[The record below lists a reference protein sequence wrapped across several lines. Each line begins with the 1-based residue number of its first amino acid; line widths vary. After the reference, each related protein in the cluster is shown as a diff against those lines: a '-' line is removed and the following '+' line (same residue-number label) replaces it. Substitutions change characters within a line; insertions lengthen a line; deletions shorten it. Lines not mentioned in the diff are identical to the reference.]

1 MLEDTSLRKTPQ
13 RIDELTRGEHPHLHP
28 EDECYYFADYTSRAG
43 YGHSQANQLVFNFK
57 KPMDRRGFPGW
68 HFKTTAIRQI
78 GDLFAQTLS
87 QSKRELTLVPVPPSK
102 VPEHPD
108 YDNRLLLMLTH
119 VKKTVGQVV
128 DVRELVTQ
136 TQNRAAAHES
146 PNRPNV
152 EELIELYRIDELKSA
167 GVRDTV
173 VIVDD
178 VLTNGTSFRAMKTVL
193 SAKFPNSAIIGL
205 YLARTVRERP
215 NFSDIFEI

>member
-57 KPMDRRGFPGW
+57 KPMDRRAYSDW
-68 HFKTTAIRQI
+68 QFKTTAIRQI
-78 GDLFAQTLS
+78 GDLFAHTLG
-87 QSKRELTLVPVPPSK
+87 QSKKELTLVPVPPSK
-102 VPEHPD
+102 VPPD
-108 YDNRLLLMLTH
+108 PNYDNRLLMMLTH
-119 VKKTVGQVV
+119 VRKIVGPAV

-146 PNRPNV
+146 PNRPSV
-152 EELIELYRIDELKSA
+152 AELMALYQIDELKTV
-167 GVRDTV
+167 GVRDRI

-193 SAKFPNSAIIGL
+193 SAKFPDSAIIGL